1 MEAKDKAFL
10 VKRTLNVRGRLVDLS
25 QPQVMGIIN
34 ATPDSFYSGSRVSDM
49 EAIVE
54 RAGTMLQ
61 EGALFLDIGGYST
74 RPGAAEV
81 SVAEEAERVLPAIE
95 AFAKYFPEA
104 ILSIDT
110 FRAEVARQALAAG
123 AHIVNDVSGGDLE
136 EAMWQV
142 VADAQAVFCLM
153 HMRGTP
159 QNMAQKT
166 EYTDVVKEVMEDLA
180 RKCQLA
186 IRLGIHDFMIDP
198 GIGFAKT
205 VEQNYAILK
214 NLAYFQGLKAP
225 LLLGV
230 SRKSLIWRPLSV
242 SAEQALNGTTALHMH
257 ALQQGANILRVHD
270 VKEAKECIELFKLLQ
285 D

>member
-1 MEAKDKAFL
+1 MAKDKSFL
-10 VKRTLNVRGRLVDLS
+10 VKRTLNVRGRLIDLS
-25 QPQVMGIIN
+25 EPQVMGIIN
-34 ATPDSFYSGSRVSDM
+34 ATPDSFFGGSRVSKT

-54 RAGTMLQ
+54 RAGKMLSD
-61 EGALFLDIGGYST
+61 GALFLDIGGYST

-95 AFAKYFPEA
+95 ALVKHFPEA
-104 ILSIDT
+104 IISIDT
-110 FRAEVARQALAAG
+110 FRAEVARQALSAG
-123 AHIVNDVSGGDLE
+123 AHMVNDVSGGDLE

-142 VADAQAVFCLM
+142 VANAQAVFCLM

-166 EYTDVVKEVMEDLA
+166 TYADVVKEVMEDLA
-180 RKCQLA
+180 RKCERA
-186 IRLGIHDFMIDP
+186 IALGIHDFMVDP

-225 LLLGV
+225 LLLGI
-230 SRKSLIWRPLSV
+230 SRKSLIWRPLSL

-257 ALQQGANILRVHD
+257 ALQNGANVLRVHD
-270 VKEAKECIELFKLLQ
+270 VKEAKECIQLFKLLR